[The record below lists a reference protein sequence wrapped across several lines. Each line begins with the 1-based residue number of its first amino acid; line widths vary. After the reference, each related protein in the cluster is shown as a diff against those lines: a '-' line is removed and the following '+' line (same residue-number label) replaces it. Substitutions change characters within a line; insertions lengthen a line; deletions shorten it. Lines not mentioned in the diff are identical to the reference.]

1 MKISKGSLYK
11 RGNIWWFSIRCDGKR
26 IQKSLHTSIKEEA
39 LARFKKIKEDLLLG
53 ISPSVL
59 TQKQI
64 SFFELV
70 NKYVN
75 FIESNKSENT
85 IKREKGILEK
95 VKRYF
100 GDCSVNSITQNKI
113 EEYLN
118 TQRISNASLNREIAV
133 LKYMFK
139 KAMEWGY
146 LKENTAR
153 KIKKLKVQE
162 KKIRYLTD
170 SEIKKILKVCDEEWK
185 NIFLF
190 FLYTGLR
197 LSEFVNLSWNDI
209 DFKKGLI
216 AVQKTKSYK
225 ARYIPIAKEV
235 KRILREWQGRKKLCK
250 FSADYITHK
259 IKEICKKAG
268 ISDVSPHVLRHTFAS
283 RLVMNGV
290 PLRVVKEL
298 LGHSDIKTTMVY
310 SHLAPDYMKGIEE
323 KLNYRI

>member
-1 MKISKGSLYK
+1 MKISKGTLYK
-11 RGNIWWFSIRCDGKR
+11 RGNIWWFSIRRDGER
-26 IQKSLHTSIKEEA
+26 VQKSLHTSIKEEA

-53 ISPSVL
+53 ISPALL
-59 TQKQI
+59 TQKQV
-64 SFFELV
+64 SFFDLL
-70 NKYVN
+70 NKYEEFV
-75 FIESNKSENT
+75 EKNKSKT
-85 IKREKGILEK
+85 TVRREKGILRK
-95 VKRYF
+95 FKNYF
-100 GDCSVNSITQNKI
+100 GNCPASSISQQKI
-113 EEYLN
+113 EDYLKE
-118 TQRISNASLNREIAV
+118 QKVSNASLNREIAV

-139 KAMEWGY
+139 KAVEWGY
-146 LKENTAR
+146 LKENPAE
-153 KIKKLKVQE
+153 KIKKLKIQE
-162 KKIRYLTD
+162 KKVRYFTD
-170 SEIKKILKVCDEEWK
+170 KEIKKILASCDDEWK

-216 AVQKTKSYK
+216 AVQRTKSYK
-225 ARYIPIAKEV
+225 ARYIPLSKEV
-235 KRILREWQGRKKLCK
+235 KKILKKWKGREKPCL
-250 FSADYITHK
+250 FTANYITHK
-259 IKEICKKAG
+259 VKKICKQAG

-323 KLNYRI
+323 KLGYRI

>member
-1 MKISKGSLYK
+1 MKISKGTLYK
-11 RGNIWWFSIRCDGKR
+11 RGNVWWFAIRCDGKK

-70 NKYVN
+70 NKYED
-75 FIESNKSENT
+75 FIVSNKSEST
-85 IKREKGILEK
+85 VRREKGILEK
-95 VKRYF
+95 VKNYF
-100 GDCSVNSITQNKI
+100 GNCPVNSITQNKI
-113 EEYLN
+113 EGYLN
-118 TQRISNASLNREIAV
+118 AQKVSNASLNREIAV
-133 LKYMFK
+133 LKHMFK
-139 KAMEWGY
+139 KAVEWGY
-146 LKENTAR
+146 LKENPAR

-170 SEIKKILKVCDEEWK
+170 REIKRILDVCDEEWRD
-185 NIFLF
+185 IFLF

-197 LSEFVNLSWNDI
+197 LSEFVNLSWDDV

-225 ARYIPIAKEV
+225 ARYIPMSKEIRSILKKWR
-235 KRILREWQGRKKLCK
+235 KREKPCK
-250 FSADYITHK
+250 FSADYISHK
-259 IKEICKKAG
+259 VREICKKVG
-268 ISDVSPHVLRHTFAS
+268 IFDVSPHILRHTFAS

-323 KLNYRI
+323 KLNYKL